1 MNDFDTH
8 EKKDLLYKLQ
18 SGYLTA
24 FTRVYHHYSKIL
36 SNLTGIR
43 LKNLAGPEE
52 IVQNIFFDLFKLGKD
67 QKIAGYSSSKLSAF
81 LKYKVVSV
89 IVKRN
94 LQHLHSSYPFR
105 QIGFLIDN
113 KIIEKL
119 RSTELQHGLMHM
131 AGKLPAKDIIVFR
144 LRGERGFIQ
153 KQIETKQINC
163 MT

>member
-43 LKNLAGPEE
+43 LKNLAEPGE
-52 IVQNIFFDLFKLGKD
+52 IVQNIFFDLFKLRKD
-67 QKIAGYSSSKLSAF
+67 LKIADCSSSKLPAF
-81 LKYKVVSV
+81 LKYKAVSV
-89 IVKRN
+89 IAKRN
-94 LQHLHSSYPFR
+94 LQHLHLSYPFR

-119 RSTELQHGLMHM
+119 RSTDLQHELMDE
-131 AGKLPAKDIIVFR
+131 AGKLPAKEIIVFR
-144 LRGERGFIQ
+144 SRSERGFSQ
-153 KQIETKQINC
+153 KQMKPNK
-163 MT
+163 

>member
-43 LKNLAGPEE
+43 LKNLAGP
-52 IVQNIFFDLFKLGKD
+52 
-67 QKIAGYSSSKLSAF
+67 
-81 LKYKVVSV
+81 
-89 IVKRN
+89 
-94 LQHLHSSYPFR
+94 R

-119 RSTELQHGLMHM
+119 RSTELQHGLMRE
-131 AGKLPAKDIIVFR
+131 ARKLPAKDIVVFR
-144 LRGERGFIQ
+144 SRGERRFIQ
-153 KQIETKQINC
+153 KQTETKQIKC

>member
-43 LKNLAGPEE
+43 LKNLAEPGE
-52 IVQNIFFDLFKLGKD
+52 IVRNIFFDLFKRKD
-67 QKIAGYSSSKLSAF
+67 FKIAGYSSSKLSAF

-89 IVKRN
+89 IAKRN
-94 LQHLHSSYPFR
+94 LQHLHLSYPFR

-113 KIIEKL
+113 KNIEKL
-119 RSTELQHGLMHM
+119 RSTDLQHELMNE
-131 AGKLPAKDIIVFR
+131 AGKLPAKEIIVFR
-144 LRGERGFIQ
+144 SRGERDLV
-153 KQIETKQINC
+153 KNR
-163 MT
+163 

>member
-43 LKNLAGPEE
+43 LKNLAGP
-52 IVQNIFFDLFKLGKD
+52 
-67 QKIAGYSSSKLSAF
+67 
-81 LKYKVVSV
+81 
-89 IVKRN
+89 
-94 LQHLHSSYPFR
+94 R

-119 RSTELQHGLMHM
+119 RSTELQQGLMHE
-131 AGKLPAKDIIVFR
+131 AGKLPAKEIIVFR
-144 LRGERGFIQ
+144 SRGERGFSQ
-153 KQIETKQINC
+153 KQMKPNK
-163 MT
+163 